1 MIRRDERGNVALI
14 TTLAML
20 ITLVVFMAATNL
32 IVYSYGKGVLRT
44 GVDEAARAG
53 SAQGALGGPTA
64 ACQEKAAQVMTNLLP
79 GPFGHGITISCVV
92 SGGQVM
98 AVASGTFRAWLR
110 VIPALSLRVV
120 GTANLATN
128 PTPTS

>member
-44 GVDEAARAG
+44 AVDEAARAG
-53 SAQGALGGPTA
+53 SAQGAPGGPTA
-64 ACQEKAAQVMTNLLP
+64 SCQEKATQVMTNLLS
-79 GPFGHGITISCVV
+79 GPFGHGITISCAV
-92 SGGQVM
+92 SGDQVI
-98 AVASGTFRAWLR
+98 AVASGTFPAWLR

-120 GTANLATN
+120 GTATLATN